1 MHHFHKPSTNS
12 TVSIVNSCFIDM
24 VATLHLDPSFRW
36 LKVDEIS
43 PLNQS
48 TIAIQSK
55 QNFSKESKHHQN
67 SMEVF
72 LKALYV
78 CYGDESFPW
87 CRLVKILI
95 LKLSEFLRPCDLIVS
110 CLVHCLYQLKISL
123 KTSRKPPP
131 MHDMP
136 VVLPFF
142 PIENYLFWS
151 LLKNPSQ
158 VYDCMV
164 VTHSP
169 RRMMT

>member
-48 TIAIQSK
+48 IIAIQRK

-72 LKALYV
+72 LEALYV

-123 KTSRKPPP
+123 HAWHACCPA
-131 MHDMP
+131 
-136 VVLPFF
+136 FF
-142 PIENYLFWS
+142 PNWKLS
-151 LLKNPSQ
+151 LMEPFEKPFTGLWLYGSNSFP
-158 VYDCMV
+158 
-164 VTHSP
+164 
-169 RRMMT
+169 